1 MTLHY
6 FLRRLFSK
14 FPSSLASL
22 NVYTPRLEGER
33 AVIVYIHGGAFIMG
47 GGASYFFG
55 PSYLMEQVIFTTTKS
70 AELLCEKG
78 VEVLRSQTRARI
90 F

>member
-1 MTLHY
+1 MTNQSKTTLHY

-22 NVYTPRLEGER
+22 NVYTPRLDGQR

-55 PSYLMEQVIFTTTKS
+55 PSYLMEQVIFTLTR
-70 AELLCEKG
+70 A
-78 VEVLRSQTRARI
+78 VLREKRGGGREKTYT
-90 F
+90 